1 MHFRVPGSICTVLL
15 VAGTVIVSSSVASLL
30 GHTSTRLQT
39 ALAQTPQPD
48 RGSAVVRSD
57 FRNVF
62 SSALSVLADQR
73 IPVGYVSGERGVIR
87 TGSVTVDQ
95 NRMRQMTLE
104 RFRPVVDKLGRK
116 GGRYLLQIS
125 VTSVRPTETNVRV
138 RSLIVLRVVGSAS
151 PVGGQV
157 LPSNMRIETEFL
169 EKLAAKVRTSR

>member
-1 MHFRVPGSICTVLL
+1 M
-15 VAGTVIVSSSVASLL
+15 
-30 GHTSTRLQT
+30 
-39 ALAQTPQPD
+39 
-48 RGSAVVRSD
+48 
-57 FRNVF
+57 
-62 SSALSVLADQR
+62 
-73 IPVGYVSGERGVIR
+73 GYVSGERGVIR